1 MSYFDSAKTKFE
13 IETQADISNNKVEN
27 AMSRY
32 IFQVKVE
39 DDPEVLEKRRAL
51 TTSKTP
57 AELAQ
62 ISSIADLPIPTALEK
77 FLEKP
82 KPETETDDAQR

>member
-1 MSYFDSAKTKFE
+1 M
-13 IETQADISNNKVEN
+13 
-27 AMSRY
+27 
-32 IFQVKVE
+32 
-39 DDPEVLEKRRAL
+39 LEKRRAL

-77 FLEKP
+77 FLKKP
-82 KPETETDDAQR
+82 KPETETDDAAR